1 MDKNKALDYIRTH
14 NLIGIKAGSERPEFL
29 EIWMVVVQNRIFAR
43 SWGLAEKSW
52 YNAFLKCSEGQ
63 IKCGNVIYN
72 VQAVIPED
80 LNQLTDEINQVYL
93 TKYNSEHNRKYA
105 IGIIED
111 KHIEKTMEFVIGD
124 VE

>member
-1 MDKNKALDYIRTH
+1 MNKNKALDYIRTH

-29 EIWMVVVQNRIFAR
+29 EIWMVVTQNRIFAR

-52 YNAFLKCSEGQ
+52 YNTFLECSEGQ
-63 IKCGNVIYN
+63 IKCGNTIYN
-72 VQAVIPED
+72 INAIIPED
-80 LNQLTDEINQVYL
+80 LNQLTDDINQTYL

-111 KHIEKTMEFVIGD
+111 QHIVKTMEFIIS
-124 VE
+124 EAK

>member
-1 MDKNKALDYIRTH
+1 MNKNKVLEYIKTH
-14 NLIGIKAGSERPEFL
+14 NLIGIKAGAERPEFL
-29 EIWMVVVQNRIFAR
+29 EIWMVVVQNRVFAR

-52 YNAFLKCSEGQ
+52 YNTFLKNPIGQ
-63 IKCGNVIYN
+63 IKCGNVIYK

-80 LNQLTDEINQVYL
+80 LNQLTDEINQAYL
-93 TKYNSEHNRKYA
+93 TKYDSEHNRKYA

-111 KHIEKTMEFVIGD
+111 QHIEKTMEFIIGE